1 MDMFEGVGR
10 RLDHTQGQFLNLGQH
25 GLNGFERNCLFRN
38 DGDGHFTDVAWV
50 NAADRVE
57 DGRGL
62 SVFDYDR
69 DGQPDLLIRNYRQP
83 AQLLHNQGGQH
94 HWLELKLIGTR
105 SNRDAV
111 GARVT
116 LRTATGRQTRAVGA
130 GSGYLSGHSLVQHF
144 GLGTDTVATDIVID
158 WPSGERATLPRL
170 TADARYT
177 IVEGTTEALVDPRL
191 RLASAPAPSTRRSG
205 APAPKD

>member
-10 RLDHTQGQFLNLGQH
+10 RLDDTQGQFLDLGQH
-25 GLNGFERNCLFRN
+25 GLNGWERNCLFRN
-38 DGDGHFTDVAWV
+38 DGDGHFTDVAYV

-69 DGQPDLLIRNYRQP
+69 DGQQDLLLRNYRQP
-83 AQLLHNQGGQH
+83 AELLRNQGGRN
-94 HWLELKLIGTR
+94 HWLELRLVGTR

-111 GARVT
+111 GARVRV
-116 LRTATGRQTRAVGA
+116 RTGAGRQTRYVGA

-144 GLGTDTVATDIVID
+144 GLGEATRAALEVV
-158 WPSGERATLPRL
+158 WPSGLRTTLPALAADRRYTVVEGEATEWPRSRL
-170 TADARYT
+170 TRMRE
-177 IVEGTTEALVDPRL
+177 VGR
-191 RLASAPAPSTRRSG
+191 AP
-205 APAPKD
+205 